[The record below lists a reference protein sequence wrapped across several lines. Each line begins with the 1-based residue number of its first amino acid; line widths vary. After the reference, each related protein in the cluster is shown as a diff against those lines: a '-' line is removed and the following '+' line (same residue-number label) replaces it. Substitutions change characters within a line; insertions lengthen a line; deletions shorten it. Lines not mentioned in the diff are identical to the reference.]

1 MRRGAARRHA
11 LTGAL
16 LLALVLFAGPGSAS
30 SQESGGPLRVDVD
43 VRVWQGVSD
52 PELLYISARA
62 SGGRWDALGTIR
74 LHLDRGLTADRD
86 ERFGDVR
93 VDGVEIRVWQRVAE
107 PRRIHVGARAT
118 GGDRDDAGRVPL
130 PLDDGVSP
138 AGHYRYGDVTLSVA
152 LPEEEQAV
160 SVSPGGD
167 DVPRLAALTIAFR
180 HPPVQA
186 DPRALVS
193 VEPEAPGSFAWLD
206 DRTLLFQPDY
216 PGWARGERYEVSL
229 DAEAAGLDAGHV
241 HHFTA
246 EGLLEVAYVI
256 PGDGDEE
263 VPSGGR
269 ILVQF
274 SRSVAPL
281 TLLQKAGSPAV
292 LEFDPPLAGEG
303 EWLNTSLYRFT
314 PDDLRPHTEYRVRI
328 PAGLTSAADG
338 VLGADY
344 EWSFTTIQPAVRSF
358 EPQDGALHVEPD
370 SRVVATFNQPMERA
384 SVESGLT
391 LHRASAEQA
400 SPQPGSR
407 EDDAGAVDVPARP
420 AERASVEAGAD
431 LLGAPGEKVA
441 AAYEW
446 SADSTAVTLIPEGP
460 LALGGAYV
468 VVAREGLRGA
478 DGGETRSGRSAGF
491 RAVDTPRLTS
501 TSPQDGETDAYCCS
515 IRLTYNNPMD
525 PESFPGRIF
534 INGEV
539 LEEDRIYA
547 RGAGVSVWGVLEYD
561 SEYTVRLADGI
572 RDRGGRA
579 LPAHEFSFSTRP
591 RPANIAF
598 TTPGAVAV
606 LPEGSGQV
614 VEYRAW
620 RIEEIRFRLYR
631 LSGEESQELL
641 RRGYVN
647 RGFRP
652 GSNPIRDW
660 TQALPRGGAATIHAA
675 ALDAGGRLAGGHY
688 FLVASADDPDSEP
701 LPIESLPAGARAAL
715 PEGLGELDDIERTL
729 IVSVVDTTLVTKHAH
744 DELLVWALDYAS
756 GEPIAGVEVSAV
768 PAGDARETGGDTVQR
783 ASTDPDGLA
792 RFAIPP
798 VRGSYYRPYGDYLVR
813 VDGGG
818 RTGVALTWWE
828 TGQYRFDPGV
838 PVGGYFAGPVAHL
851 YSDRPLYRP
860 GETVFYK
867 GVVRADDDA
876 SYAVPEPG
884 TSLTLRIRD
893 PRYEL
898 VEESALT
905 VDELGALAG
914 ELVLPG
920 DAATGD
926 YRLTLSDPGGRFVAG
941 AHFTVAEFRVPELWV
956 AVETTAPDAVSG
968 DRVAAEARATFF
980 FGGPAREAE
989 VSWRALSSPTAFRAE
1004 GYERYSFSEYR
1015 RSETPPLRAEGDAQT
1030 DEAGSAAFEIPTALD
1045 EGEGTQLFTVSA
1057 TVTDASA
1064 QAVAGSTTL
1073 TVHPAA
1079 VYAGIAVA
1087 SSVATAAEPLAVELV
1102 TLDTSGRAAPGR
1114 PVELRLV
1121 RREWVTTLEKTED
1134 GDYRYR
1140 SELRESTVETLSA
1153 TTGADAEATVSV
1165 TPAAAGSYRLVSETV
1180 DGEGR
1185 VQRSARSLWVS
1196 GDGHA
1201 PWRVSDDE
1209 ILTLVPDRE
1218 RYEVGDVAR
1227 VLVPAPFAGVTG
1239 LVTLERGRVLEGEV
1253 RRFETNSEVL
1263 LIPIEAGHRPNI
1275 YVGVVLYR
1283 PPTQEDPLPR
1293 VRIGYVNLPVATDAL
1308 RLDVRVEPERDRA
1321 APGETVRYE
1330 VEVTDHLGR
1339 GVSAD
1344 VSVAIVDEAVLSLL
1358 EESGRDGMETFW
1370 SERALGVRTA
1380 WTRSPTE
1387 RQGGMDSDMA
1397 AAAPAARAAESGV
1410 EGPGVSTRSDFR
1422 NTALWLGQ
1430 LRTDASGRA
1439 AFELELPDNATT
1451 WRALARAAT
1460 AGTEVGEGES
1470 ELLVTKP
1477 LLVRP
1482 ALPRFLRVGDE
1493 VTLRTL
1499 VRNGT
1504 ERPLDITVAI
1514 EARGLVLAE
1523 QAARTVRAEPG
1534 DSVVLSWPALAA
1546 SAGEA
1551 RVRFEATAPG
1561 VPGDAVELTLPVH
1574 LDVTAETTATGGVVE
1589 QGAAL
1594 EALYLPGYA
1603 LTDHGSLEIS
1613 LQGSLVGALD
1623 EELAAFAP
1631 HPSESHVRVASRLV
1645 ATLAAERANA
1655 GAPDEAQESRLR
1667 SDIDRLVRA
1676 QRGDGGWGWCR
1687 ECATDLWVTGWVLTA
1702 LGEARGAGHDVS
1714 VEGYE
1719 RTARLIARHVGR
1731 ETDVERPANPS
1742 QHAFLLYALASS
1754 QNAGGEVSAP
1764 AREQGP
1770 ALRTLVEEERAQLTS
1785 WGRAY
1790 ALLGLLAAGAGA
1802 GDPDV
1807 RVLAN
1812 DLAASALSSANGN
1825 HWEDAPIRGSMHNS
1839 GVRATALVLRALA
1852 AASPEHP
1859 LLEETVRWLVLARA
1873 ERRWQT
1879 SVERAEGMAAL
1890 GAFAELTGERRGA
1903 YDYRVL
1909 LGTRSLLDGHFDVAA
1924 GDRLDGVALP
1934 LAELPRGE
1942 VSRVQL
1948 ERGAGEGRLYY
1959 DLALRYVTPAE
1970 GIEAAGRGFSV
1981 SHRYSLLD
1989 DPETAVTSAPAGAIV
2004 RVSVTVLAPA
2014 ERLFARVQDFLPA
2027 GLEPVDP
2034 RLDVVP
2040 EWLREQL
2047 RREQAEARRRH
2058 APPYVA
2064 PWYGWYY
2071 SPWDQIDLRDDRLVL
2086 LASRLPPGVH
2096 EYVYYARATTPGDFF
2111 VAPAHAEEAYFPE
2124 VFGRSDSGRFTVTD
2138 GEEEASASLSGAVYL
2153 RGGEVA
2159 LPAGAVVTVKLVD
2172 ISLADASAV
2181 TLGEHVIEGASMLP
2195 AEFRIAYDPGHIA
2208 ERSDYALEATVRH
2221 RGRLLYIN
2229 DTVQAVLTHGN
2240 PAQRDIEV
2248 VPVR

>member
-1 MRRGAARRHA
+1 M
-11 LTGAL
+11 
-16 LLALVLFAGPGSAS
+16 
-30 SQESGGPLRVDVD
+30 
-43 VRVWQGVSD
+43 
-52 PELLYISARA
+52 
-62 SGGRWDALGTIR
+62 
-74 LHLDRGLTADRD
+74 
-86 ERFGDVR
+86 
-93 VDGVEIRVWQRVAE
+93 
-107 PRRIHVGARAT
+107 
-118 GGDRDDAGRVPL
+118 
-130 PLDDGVSP
+130 
-138 AGHYRYGDVTLSVA
+138 
-152 LPEEEQAV
+152 
-160 SVSPGGD
+160 
-167 DVPRLAALTIAFR
+167 PRLAALTIAFR

-186 DPRALVS
+186 DPRALLS
-193 VEPEAPGSFAWLD
+193 IEPEAPGSFAWLD

-229 DAEAAGLDAGHV
+229 DAGAAGLGADHL

-246 EGLLEVAYVI
+246 EGRLEVVSVI
-256 PGDGDEE
+256 PADGDEE
-263 VPSGGR
+263 VPAGAR

-281 TLLQKAGSPAV
+281 TVLQEQGSPAV
-292 LEFDPPLAGEG
+292 IEFDPPLAGEG

-314 PDDLRPHTEYRVRI
+314 PDDLRPHTEYTVRI

-338 VLGADY
+338 VLDADY
-344 EWSFTTIQPAVRSF
+344 AWSFTTVQPAVQSF

-370 SRVVATFNQPMERA
+370 ARVVVTFNQPMERA

-391 LHRASAEQA
+391 LHRASGEETAPTPE
-400 SPQPGSR
+400 SR
-407 EDDAGAVDVPARP
+407 EDSAGAVDVPARP
-420 AERASVEAGAD
+420 AERAPVEPGAD
-431 LLGAPGEKVA
+431 LQGAPGEEVA

-478 DGGETRSGRSAGF
+478 EGGQTRSGRSAGF
-491 RAVDTPRLTS
+491 RAVDTPRLIS
-501 TSPQDGETDAYCCS
+501 TSPADGETDAYCCS

-547 RGAGVSVWGVLEYD
+547 RGAGVSVWGVLEYG

-579 LPAHEFSFSTRP
+579 LPAREFSFSTRP

-598 TTPGAVAV
+598 TTPGSFEI
-606 LPEGSGQV
+606 LPGGTGQV

-620 RIEEIRFRLYR
+620 RIEEVRFRLYR

-641 RRGYVN
+641 LRGYVD

-652 GSNPIRDW
+652 GSHPIRDW
-660 TQALPRGGAATIHAA
+660 TEAVPGDGAAGIHAA
-675 ALDAGGRLAGGHY
+675 SLDAGEPLAGGHY
-688 FLVASADDPDSEP
+688 FLVASARDPDREP
-701 LPIESLPAGARAAL
+701 LPIESLPASARAAI
-715 PEGLGELDDIERTL
+715 PEGVEERYDIERTL
-729 IVSVVDTTLVTKHAH
+729 VVSVVDTTLVTKHAH

-756 GEPIAGVEVSAV
+756 GEPLAGVEVSAV
-768 PAGDARETGGDTVQR
+768 PGGDAAGDAGADTVRR
-783 ASTDPDGLA
+783 ASTDDDGLA

-798 VRGSYYRPYGDYLVR
+798 TRGSYYRPYGDYLVR

-818 RTGVALTWWE
+818 RTGVALTRWE
-828 TGQYRFDPGV
+828 TGRYRFYPGV
-838 PVGGYFAGPVAHL
+838 PVTGYFAGPVAHL
-851 YSDRPLYRP
+851 YTDRPLYRP

-876 SYAVPEPG
+876 SYAVPAPG
-884 TSLTLRIRD
+884 TSLTLQIRD
-893 PRYEL
+893 PRYE
-898 VEESALT
+898 VIEESALT

-914 ELVLPG
+914 ELILPE
-920 DAATGD
+920 DAATGP
-926 YRLTLSDPGGRFVAG
+926 YRLTLSEPGGRFVTG
-941 AHFTVAEFRVPELWV
+941 AQFTVAEFRVPELRV
-956 AVETTAPDAVSG
+956 EVETATPDAVSG

-989 VSWRALSSPTAFRAE
+989 VSWRARSAPTAFRAE

-1015 RSETPPLRAEGDAQT
+1015 RSDIPPLRAGGHART
-1030 DEAGSAAFEIPTALD
+1030 DEAGSAAFEILTALE

-1079 VYAGIAVA
+1079 FYAGIAA
-1087 SSVATAAEPLAVELV
+1087 ESSVATAGEPHAVQLV
-1102 TLDTSGRAAPGR
+1102 TVDTSGRAAPGR
-1114 PVELRLV
+1114 LVELHVV
-1121 RREWVTTLEKTED
+1121 RREWVTTLEETED

-1140 SELRESTVETLSA
+1140 SELRETTVETLSA
-1153 TTGADAEATVSV
+1153 TTGANSEATLAV

-1185 VQRSARSLWVS
+1185 VQRSARSLWAS

-1201 PWRVSDDE
+1201 PWRVSDDD

-1227 VLVPAPFAGVTG
+1227 VLVPAPFAGVMA
-1239 LVTLERGRVLEGEV
+1239 LVTTERGRVLTSEV

-1263 LIPIEAGHRPNI
+1263 LVPIKEGHRPNV

-1283 PPTQEDPLPR
+1283 PPTAEDPLPR
-1293 VRIGYVNLPVATDAL
+1293 VRLGYVNLPVATDPL

-1321 APGETVRYE
+1321 APGESVRYE

-1344 VSVAIVDEAVLSLL
+1344 VSVAVVDEAVLSLL
-1358 EESGRDGMETFW
+1358 EESGPDGMETFW

-1380 WTRSPTE
+1380 WTRAPTE
-1387 RQGGMDSDMA
+1387 RQSGEMA
-1397 AAAPAARAAESGV
+1397 DAAPAAAVAEPRAAEGGV
-1410 EGPGVSTRSDFR
+1410 EGPGIGVRSDFR

-1439 AFELELPDNATT
+1439 SFELELPDNATT

-1470 ELLVTKP
+1470 ELLVTQP

-1504 ERPLDITVAI
+1504 EQPLDLTVAI
-1514 EARGLVLAE
+1514 EARGVVLAE
-1523 QAARTVRAEPG
+1523 QAARSVRAEPG
-1534 DSVVLSWPALAA
+1534 DSVVVSWPARAV

-1561 VPGDAVELTLPVH
+1561 VRSDAVELTLPVH
-1574 LDVTAETTATGGVVE
+1574 LDVTPETTATGGVVE

-1613 LQGSLVGALD
+1613 LQGSLVGDLD
-1623 EELAAFAP
+1623 EELSAFEP
-1631 HPSESHVRVASRLV
+1631 HPWESNVRVASRLV
-1645 ATLAAERANA
+1645 ATLAAERAGA
-1655 GAPDEAQESRLR
+1655 GAPDAAQESRLR
-1667 SDIDRLVRA
+1667 ADIDRLVRA
-1676 QRGDGGWGWCR
+1676 QHFDGGWGWCG
-1687 ECATDLWVTGWVLTA
+1687 ECASNLWVTGWVLTA
-1702 LGEARGAGHDVS
+1702 LGEAQGAGYAVP
-1714 VEGYE
+1714 EREYE
-1719 RTARLIARHVGR
+1719 RTARLIAWHIGR

-1742 QHAFLLYALASS
+1742 QHAFLLHALASS
-1754 QNAGGEVSAP
+1754 QNAGGEVSAL

-1790 ALLGLLAAGAGA
+1790 ALLGLLASGAGA
-1802 GDPDV
+1802 GDPAV
-1807 RVLAN
+1807 RLLAN

-1825 HWEDAPIRGSMHNS
+1825 HWEDAPIPGCMHNS
-1839 GVRATALVLRALA
+1839 GVRATALVLRALV
-1852 AASPEHP
+1852 AASPDHP

-1909 LGTRSLLDGHFDVAA
+1909 LGARSLLDGRFDVAA
-1924 GDRLDGVALP
+1924 GDGSDGVALP

-1959 DLALRYVTPAE
+1959 DLALRYVTPAA
-1970 GIEAAGRGFSV
+1970 GIEAASRGFSV

-2014 ERLFARVQDFLPA
+2014 ERLFARVEDFVPA

-2047 RREQAEARRRH
+2047 RREQAEARRRQ

-2071 SPWDQIDLRDDRLVL
+2071 SPWDQVDLRDDRLVL

-2111 VAPAHAEEAYFPE
+2111 VAPAVAEETYFPE
-2124 VFGRSDSGRFTVTD
+2124 IFGRSDSGRFTVTD
-2138 GEEEASASLSGAVYL
+2138 DAEEAAAPLTSAVYL
-2153 RGGEVA
+2153 RGGEVR

-2172 ISLADASAV
+2172 VSLADASAV
-2181 TLGEHVIEGASMLP
+2181 TLAEHVIEGAAMLP
-2195 AEFRIAYDPGHIA
+2195 AEFRIAYDPGRID
-2208 ERSDYALEATVRH
+2208 ERADYALEATVRH

-2229 DTVQAVLTHGN
+2229 DTVHPVLTHGN
-2240 PAQRDIEV
+2240 PASRDIEV